1 MKFLA
6 CKPTHLL
13 LLFNIYLLTSANP
26 AVKHNHGQNNLNK
39 ERLQDGSYSPRDQGH
54 ISEDG
59 EHHSEFDHEAIL
71 GKLSV
76 IKIITRR

>member
-1 MKFLA
+1 MKFL
-6 CKPTHLL
+6 PYRTTHFL
-13 LLFNIYLLTSANP
+13 LLFNVYLLCTANP
-26 AVKHNHGQNNLNK
+26 AVKHSHSHNNINQ

-71 GKLSV
+71 GKY
-76 IKIITRR
+76 